1 MPCSGSRHGK
11 KAEHDI
17 TACVYQERLVDMPEE
32 DVQAEGGLW
41 LSKQDF
47 IVQNGWEESK
57 VLWVVRFQKT
67 TYR

>member
-1 MPCSGSRHGK
+1 LARW
-11 KAEHDI
+11 AQI
-17 TACVYQERLVDMPEE
+17 AYQERLVDMPEE

-41 LSKQDF
+41 LSKVDF

-67 TYR
+67 MQKSELRRERSEFI

>member
-1 MPCSGSRHGK
+1 
-11 KAEHDI
+11 
-17 TACVYQERLVDMPEE
+17 MPEV

-67 TYR
+67 MQKSELRRERSEFI